1 MVSKIFQLNTDGDVF
16 DGKEKPIG
24 RSEHLE
30 SVMLE
35 KTGEGLIVI
44 TFVSVTELHGPVGL
58 ADVRVKVIDPI
69 ILGVK
74 VVCRLFTF
82 PNAPPF
88 EGVTDQVPVLAP
100 PVIVPLIGM
109 VVPAHIVVS
118 FPAFTTGL
126 IKKVTIITSLT
137 ALHGPGGLS
146 DVNVSVTLKFAI
158 S

>member
-1 MVSKIFQLNTDGDVF
+1 MTTTAGST
-16 DGKEKPIG
+16 
-24 RSEHLE
+24 
-30 SVMLE
+30 
-35 KTGEGLIVI
+35 VI
-44 TFVSVTELHGPVGL
+44 TLESVTELQGPVGF
-58 ADVRVKVIDPI
+58 AEVSVKVIVPP
-69 ILGVK
+69 ILGVN